1 MAVGIELEPV
11 RRRTGGRVHLTPHV
25 PDSGQVVTLCGQTF
39 AEGTYEAAA
48 AEADCRNCL
57 RRRDDP
63 ARVSSAFFQSDVG
76 AELLQRSLEQA
87 RARQREERKAP
98 PRPARA
104 PAPEPTAER
113 GGAAPRRPAAR
124 PAQRAQPPQP
134 EVRELRSR
142 VVLRPT
148 FPDVYLS
155 PDGVILRVSDGGA
168 EHVTFN
174 GPIDIRQ
181 RDGVLTVRVGDLV
194 LEFDVG

>member
-1 MAVGIELEPV
+1 MLCVMAVGIELEQV

-25 PDSGQVVTLCGQTF
+25 PDSGPVVTLCGQTF
-39 AEGTYEAAA
+39 AEGTYEATDAV
-48 AEADCRNCL
+48 ADCRNCL

-87 RARQREERKAP
+87 RARSREERGAP
-98 PRPARA
+98 PAAAEPAPVEPRRPAPRPAPARA
-104 PAPEPTAER
+104 PA
-113 GGAAPRRPAAR
+113 
-124 PAQRAQPPQP
+124 PQP

-142 VVLRPT
+142 TPLRPT

-155 PDGVILRVSDGGA
+155 PEGVIVHVAEGGV

-174 GPIDIRQ
+174 GAVDVRS
-181 RDGVLTVRVGDLV
+181 RDGVLTIRVGDVV
-194 LEFDVG
+194 LEFDVGDAGG

>member
-11 RRRTGGRVHLTPHV
+11 RRKTGGRVHLTPHV
-25 PDSGQVVTLCGQTF
+25 PDSGPVVTLCGQTF

-87 RARQREERKAP
+87 RSRQREERRAP
-98 PRPARA
+98 PAPAPAPTAEAGSRPPTRPAPRPAPTRA
-104 PAPEPTAER
+104 EPT
-113 GGAAPRRPAAR
+113 
-124 PAQRAQPPQP
+124 QP

-142 VVLRPT
+142 IVLRPT
-148 FPDVYLS
+148 FPNVYLS
-155 PDGVILRVSDGGA
+155 PDGVIMRVSGGGV

-174 GPIDIRQ
+174 GAVDVRQ
-181 RDGVLTVRVGDLV
+181 RDGVLTIRVGDLV
-194 LEFDVG
+194 LEFDVR

>member
-1 MAVGIELEPV
+1 MAIGIELEPV
-11 RRRTGGRVHLTPHV
+11 RRKTGGRVHLTPHV
-25 PDSGQVVTLCGQTF
+25 PDSGPVVTLCAQTF
-39 AEGTYEAAA
+39 AEGTYEAAD

-87 RARQREERKAP
+87 RARQREERRAP
-98 PRPARA
+98 PTPDRGRAEPRPPAPKPAPARV
-104 PAPEPTAER
+104 ER
-113 GGAAPRRPAAR
+113 
-124 PAQRAQPPQP
+124 PQP

-142 VVLRPT
+142 TPLRPT

-155 PDGVILRVSDGGA
+155 PEGVIVRAAGGGV

-174 GPIDIRQ
+174 GPVDLRR
-181 RDGVLTVRVGDLV
+181 RDGVLTIRVGDVV

>member
-1 MAVGIELEPV
+1 MLCVMAVRIELEQV
-11 RRRTGGRVHLTPHV
+11 RRKTGGRVHLTPHV
-25 PDSGQVVTLCGQTF
+25 PDSGPVVTLCGQTF
-39 AEGTYEAAA
+39 AEGTYEATD

-87 RARQREERKAP
+87 RARQREEPRPPSAPEGGRGEPRPPGRKPAP
-98 PRPARA
+98 PRP
-104 PAPEPTAER
+104 EPR
-113 GGAAPRRPAAR
+113 
-124 PAQRAQPPQP
+124 QP

-142 VVLRPT
+142 TALRST

-155 PDGVILRVSDGGA
+155 PEGVIVRVAGGGV

-174 GPIDIRQ
+174 GAVDVRR
-181 RDGVLTVRVGDLV
+181 RDGVLTIRVGDVV

>member
-11 RRRTGGRVHLTPHV
+11 RRKTGGRVHLTPHV
-25 PDSGQVVTLCGQTF
+25 PDSGPVVTLCGQTF
-39 AEGTYEAAA
+39 AEGTYEATD

-63 ARVSSAFFQSDVG
+63 ARVSSAFFQSDAG

-87 RARQREERKAP
+87 RSRPREERQAP
-98 PRPARA
+98 PA
-104 PAPEPTAER
+104 APER
-113 GGAAPRRPAAR
+113 GRGEARRPASPPAR
-124 PAQRAQPPQP
+124 PRPERPQP

-142 VVLRPT
+142 TTLRQT

-155 PDGVILRVSDGGA
+155 PDGVIVHVADGGI

-174 GPIDIRQ
+174 GPVDVR
-181 RDGVLTVRVGDLV
+181 RREGVLTVRIGDIV
-194 LEFDVG
+194 LEFDTR

>member
-1 MAVGIELEPV
+1 MAVGIELEQV
-11 RRRTGGRVHLTPHV
+11 RRKTGGRVHLTPHV
-25 PDSGQVVTLCGQTF
+25 PDSGPVVTLCGQTF
-39 AEGTYEAAA
+39 AEGTYEATA

-87 RARQREERKAP
+87 RARQREER
-98 PRPARA
+98 PRPA
-104 PAPEPTAER
+104 PVGDPGE
-113 GGAAPRRPAAR
+113 PRRPGPKPAHPR
-124 PAQRAQPPQP
+124 PQPRQQP

-142 VVLRPT
+142 TALRPT

-155 PDGVILRVSDGGA
+155 PDGVIVRVAGGGI

-174 GPIDIRQ
+174 GPVDVRR
-181 RDGVLTVRVGDLV
+181 RDGVLTIRVGDVV
-194 LEFDVG
+194 LEFDVS